1 MVSLGTIVFLVAF
14 ALWVLYFT
22 LFMLRF
28 YTNNLKHLLKPNVNT
43 FRDCEA
49 GARYDAVNFSIW
61 RSIGLGIFL
70 VPIRVFCVVSI
81 MCSMYVWVNTFRSF
95 YNGKK
100 SQKFPKVSNLK
111 RLKSNWLVTITDN

>member
-28 YTNNLKHLLKPNVNT
+28 YTNNLRHLLKPNVNT
-43 FRDCEA
+43 LRDCEA

-61 RSIGLGIFL
+61 RSIALGIFL
-70 VPIRVFCVVSI
+70 VPIRIFCVISI
-81 MCSMYVWVNTFRSF
+81 MCPMYVWVNTFRSF

-100 SQKFPKVSNLK
+100 SQKFRKVSNLK